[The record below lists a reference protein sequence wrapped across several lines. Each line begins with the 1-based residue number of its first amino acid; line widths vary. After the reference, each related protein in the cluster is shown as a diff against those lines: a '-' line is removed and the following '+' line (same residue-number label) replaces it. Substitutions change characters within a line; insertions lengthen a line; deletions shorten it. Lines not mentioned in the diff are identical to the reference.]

1 MNQDFKVCFNAL
13 RKIYG
18 EEAYSNIAINEALEN
33 GTNCSPGFVRYVVK
47 EILRQ
52 SMALDYTIAGLSRN
66 GLRGMKSRTK
76 ILLRMGIFLLNEVDR
91 IPDAVCVHEIVE
103 LASKV
108 NRPNKGFI
116 NGVLRTYLRQ
126 GKKQML
132 PNGHDRKS
140 LSIRYSCQENLVRLI
155 LNQYGPKEGE
165 KILKAYN
172 QPVPVALRNNPLKQT
187 RGKMISHFEEM
198 GIEVSE
204 SLDCPEGIIAG
215 NGSLIRNPYFEQGC
229 YSVQGIS
236 SQQAINALHPTP
248 GSRVLDMCA
257 APGGKSTGMA
267 EIMEDSGILEAWD
280 VHPHRVALI
289 EKSAERLGITCITTS
304 VKDATVFYPE
314 CANAYDYV
322 VTDVPCSGLG
332 TIPVKPEIK
341 LRDNT
346 GSYGELVEIQKKIL
360 SNGWKYVKPGGRLMY
375 STCTIN
381 RDENENV
388 VDAFLS
394 AMLEARVVEK
404 QLILPYNKTGF
415 FYTILEKSE

>member
-1 MNQDFKVCFNAL
+1 MNQDFRVCFNAL
-13 RKIYG
+13 RKIYA

-33 GTNCSPGFVRYVVK
+33 GKDCSPGFVRYVVK

-66 GLRGMKSRTK
+66 GMRGMKSRTK
-76 ILLRMGIFLLNEVDR
+76 ILLRMGIFLLNEVDS
-91 IPDAVCVHEIVE
+91 IPDAVCVNEIVE
-103 LASKV
+103 LSGKV

-116 NGVLRTYLRQ
+116 NGVLRSYLRQ
-126 GKKQML
+126 GKKQNF
-132 PNGHDRKS
+132 PDGHERKS

-155 LNQYGPKEGE
+155 LEQYGKDEGE

-187 RGKMISHFEEM
+187 RAEMISRFEEM
-198 GIEVSE
+198 GISVAASP
-204 SLDCPEGIIAG
+204 DCSEGIIAE
-215 NGSLIRNPYFEQGC
+215 NGLLIQNSYFAEGC

-236 SQQAINALHPTP
+236 SQQAIEALKPAP
-248 GSRVLDMCA
+248 GSQVLDMCA
-257 APGGKSTGMA
+257 APGGKTTGMA
-267 EIMEDSGILEAWD
+267 EMMENKGSIEAWD
-280 VHPHRVALI
+280 VHPHRVDLI
-289 EKSAERLGITCITTS
+289 AKNGERLGITCIRTA
-304 VKDATVFYPE
+304 VKDATQYYPE
-314 CANAYDYV
+314 CENSYDYV
-322 VTDVPCSGLG
+322 LADVPCSGLG

-346 GSYGELVEIQKKIL
+346 GSYGELVEIQRRIL

-381 RDENENV
+381 RMENENV
-388 VDAFLS
+388 IENFLTE
-394 AMLEARVVEK
+394 AADARVVEK
-404 QLILPYNKTGF
+404 QLFLPYNKTGF

>member
-1 MNQDFKVCFNAL
+1 MNQDFRVCFNAL
-13 RKIYG
+13 RKVYA

-33 GTNCSPGFVRYVVK
+33 EKDCSPGFVRYVVK

-76 ILLRMGIFLLNEVDR
+76 ILLRMGIFLLNEVDS
-91 IPDAVCVHEIVE
+91 IPDAVCVNEIVE
-103 LASKV
+103 LSGKV

-116 NGVLRTYLRQ
+116 NGVLRSYLRQ
-126 GKKQML
+126 GKKQNI
-132 PNGHDRKS
+132 PSGQDRKS

-155 LNQYGPKEGE
+155 LKQYGQVEGG

-187 RGKMISHFEEM
+187 REEMISRFETM
-198 GIEVSE
+198 GIEVWAS
-204 SLDCPEGIIAG
+204 SDCPEGIIAG
-215 NGSLIRNPYFEQGC
+215 SGSLIRNPYFAEGC

-236 SQQAINALHPTP
+236 SQQAITALGPKL

-267 EIMEDSGILEAWD
+267 ELMADEGILEAWD
-280 VHPHRVALI
+280 VHPHRVDLI
-289 EKSAERLGITCITTS
+289 ERNAERLGINCIRTA
-304 VKDATVFYPE
+304 VKDATRYYPE
-314 CANAYDYV
+314 CENSYDYV
-322 VTDVPCSGLG
+322 VADVPCSGLG

-346 GSYGELVEIQKKIL
+346 GTYKELVEIQKKIL
-360 SNGWKYVKPGGRLMY
+360 ENAWKYVKPGGHLMY

-388 VDAFLS
+388 IDAFV
-394 AMLEARVVEK
+394 AAVPEAGVVEK